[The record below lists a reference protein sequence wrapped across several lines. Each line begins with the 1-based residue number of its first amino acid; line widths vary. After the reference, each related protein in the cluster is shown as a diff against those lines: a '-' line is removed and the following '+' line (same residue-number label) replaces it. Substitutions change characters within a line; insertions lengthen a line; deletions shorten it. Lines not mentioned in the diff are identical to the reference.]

1 MDMDR
6 TDWDI
11 DFEDDADTS
20 ELDDAIEAYAEF
32 EAELRPTCSAGLR
45 RA

>member
-11 DFEDDADTS
+11 DFEDDIDEP
-20 ELDDAIEAYAEF
+20 ELDDEF
-32 EAELRPTCSAGLR
+32 EAAAMEAEFLQAQR
-45 RA
+45 